1 MEKKSSSE
9 ANISRSFAENI
20 SVTFKIISQN
30 LNVVYI
36 VAKLYYSFRQL
47 KFL

>member
-30 LNVVYI
+30 LNVVYM
-36 VAKLYYSFRQL
+36 VAQIILFI
-47 KFL
+47 